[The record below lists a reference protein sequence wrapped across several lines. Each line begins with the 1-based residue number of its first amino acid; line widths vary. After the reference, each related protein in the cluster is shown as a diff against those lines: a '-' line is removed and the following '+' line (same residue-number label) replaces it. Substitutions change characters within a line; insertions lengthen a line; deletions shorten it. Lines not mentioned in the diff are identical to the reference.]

1 MVEGLDNKDIG
12 ECLFL
17 SSRTVAFH
25 VTNIFRKFG
34 ILDGKNKGR
43 ALFLAKLLNG

>member
-12 ECLFL
+12 ERLFL
-17 SSRTVAFH
+17 SSRTIAFH

-34 ILDGKNKGR
+34 IIDGKNKGR
-43 ALFLAKLLNG
+43 AMFLAKLLN